1 MKILSINITEFGGIS
16 DFKLELGD
24 GLNIIEGGNESGKST
39 VLLFI
44 MYMLYGLPKSSRKN
58 TPGAYDK
65 ARSLSWANSRAEG
78 SMDIEQGGVRY
89 RIERAN
95 L

>member
-1 MKILSINITEFGGIS
+1 MKILSINITEFGGLS
-16 DFKLELGD
+16 DFKLDLRG

-58 TPGAYDK
+58 TPGA
-65 ARSLSWANSRAEG
+65 R
-78 SMDIEQGGVRY
+78 
-89 RIERAN
+89 
-95 L
+95 